1 MMHYSIV
8 EGRQEA
14 DMKGVRRGEDM
25 RVKAPLFF
33 GNPLS

>member
-8 EGRQEA
+8 EDRQEA
-14 DMKGVRRGEDM
+14 DIKGVRRGEDI

-33 GNPLS
+33 GSSLS